1 MFLHCIHNP
10 FFHQVVSILLFYSQI
25 GASHTNEPII
35 VEEINIQDLTHIL
48 KNDLFLQ
55 KKKKKI
61 TRLLAIQHLDSSY
74 FELYSQS

>member
-1 MFLHCIHNP
+1 MFLNCIHNP
-10 FFHQVVSILLFYSQI
+10 FFHQVVYVLLFYSQI

-55 KKKKKI
+55 KKKKKDNKTI
-61 TRLLAIQHLDSSY
+61 SHPTFRFIL
-74 FELYSQS
+74 F